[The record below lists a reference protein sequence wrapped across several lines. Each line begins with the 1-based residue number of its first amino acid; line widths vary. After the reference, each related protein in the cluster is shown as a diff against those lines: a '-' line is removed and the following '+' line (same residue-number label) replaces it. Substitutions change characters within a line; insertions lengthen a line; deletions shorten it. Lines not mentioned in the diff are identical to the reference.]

1 MSLVTIAGV
10 SKSHAAQHLFSDV
23 GLQIAAGRRI
33 AIVGPNGAGKTTLL
47 ELITGDQ
54 QPDGGTITRAK
65 DTVIGYLRQEV
76 AQTRG
81 RSALDEVLAGAGEV
95 SGIERRMRHIEAELA
110 DATDE
115 EELAELIDEYGR
127 LQPRFEAMG
136 GYGLEAEARRIL
148 AGLGFADADVTRDIG
163 EFSGGWMMRVALAR
177 LLLQNPDVLLLDEPT
192 NHLDLASVEWLQG
205 FLAQYAGAIVLV
217 SHDRDFIDEIAN
229 RVVELHDGRATEYV
243 GDFAAFV
250 EQRTERMAQLEAAA
264 KNQQRK
270 IAHTTA
276 FIERFRYKAS
286 KARQVQSRIKS
297 LERLERVAPTPRRHR
312 SVKFRFPEP
321 PRSGRTVITLHDV
334 AKAYGDTVVY
344 RGDLDLV
351 LERGQRV
358 ALIGPNGAGKS
369 TLLKILAGVL
379 DIDGGTR
386 ELGSNVRVAYFAQ
399 HQIEALD
406 PTKTV
411 FEELNDAAPMLAT
424 SEVRKMLGAFLFS
437 GDAVDKKVGVLSGG
451 EQTRLAL
458 AKLLADPANLLCLDE
473 PTNHL
478 DIQSRDVLE
487 DALNAFTGT
496 VVLITH
502 DRYLIRSV
510 ANMIVEVNG
519 GEATVYP
526 GDFEYYA
533 AKRGVDIEVRGA
545 VEGARATPQGVVAR
559 ESKPR
564 ESARQASDR
573 RRREA
578 EERNA
583 RHRRTRDLR
592 RALSEAEAGAM
603 AAERE
608 LTELSERLADPLL
621 YADASAV
628 RELVDRHNELR
639 DRVDALAAD
648 RQRLASEL
656 ASAEAATG
664 PEGATAPATR

>member
-23 GLQIAAGRRI
+23 GLQISAGRRL
-33 AIVGPNGAGKTTLL
+33 AVVGPNGAGKTTLL
-47 ELITGDQ
+47 ELITGEQTADA
-54 QPDGGTITRAK
+54 GTITRAK

-81 RSALDEVLAGAGEV
+81 RSVLAEVLAGAGEL
-95 SGIERRMRHIEAELA
+95 SGIGRRMKHIEQELA
-110 DATDE
+110 DADDPD
-115 EELAELIDEYGR
+115 ELAELMDEYGR
-127 LQPRFEAMG
+127 LQHRFEAMG

-148 AGLGFADADVTRDIG
+148 AGLGFADPDMTRDIG

-217 SHDRDFIDEIAN
+217 SHDRDFINEVAN
-229 RVVELHDGRATEYV
+229 RVIELHDGRATEYV
-243 GDFAAFV
+243 GDYADFV
-250 EQRTERMAQLEAAA
+250 EQRAERMAQLEAAA

-270 IAHTTA
+270 IAHTEA

-286 KARQVQSRIKS
+286 KARQVQSRVKS
-297 LERLERVAPTPRRHR
+297 LEKLERVAQPQRRAK

-321 PRSGRTVITLHDV
+321 PRSGRTVITLADV
-334 AKAYGDTVVY
+334 AKRYGETVVY
-344 RGDLDLV
+344 RGDLDLQ

-379 DIDGGTR
+379 DIEGGTR

-399 HQIEALD
+399 HQIEALT
-406 PTKTV
+406 PTNTV
-411 FEELNDAAPMLAT
+411 FEELNDAAPRMAT
-424 SEVRKMLGAFLFS
+424 ADMRRLLGAFMFS
-437 GDAVDKKVGVLSGG
+437 GDAVDKQVGVLSGG

-458 AKLLADPANLLCLDE
+458 AKLLANPANLLCLDE

-487 DALNAFTGT
+487 DALNAFSGT
-496 VVLITH
+496 IVLITH

-510 ANMIVEVNG
+510 ANTIIEVNDG
-519 GEATVYP
+519 KATVYP

-533 AKRGVDIEVRGA
+533 AKRGVDIETRGA
-545 VEGARATPQGVVAR
+545 VEGARSTPRGVLAEPAR
-559 ESKPR
+559 PR
-564 ESARQASDR
+564 ESSKAAADR
-573 RRREA
+573 KRREA

-583 RHRRTRDLR
+583 RHRRTRELR
-592 RALSEAEAGAM
+592 SSLAGVEADAA

-608 LTELSERLADPLL
+608 LTEVTERLADPSI
-621 YADASAV
+621 YADADLV
-628 RELVDRHNELR
+628 RTLVGRHNQLR
-639 DRVDALAAD
+639 DRVEALETD
-648 RQRLASEL
+648 RQRLIDEL
-656 ASAEAATG
+656 AAAD
-664 PEGATAPATR
+664 ADPALAAR